1 MYQLQNIW
9 LIIHIISIVISYLI
23 YLFNQKSM
31 LRDGRNEEWKGR
43 KKNKNHSPRWSSFN
57 YVFASGVE
65 FERVAK
71 K

>member
-31 LRDGRNEEWKGR
+31 LRDGRNEEWKER
-43 KKNKNHSPRWSSFN
+43 KKK
-57 YVFASGVE
+57 
-65 FERVAK
+65 
-71 K
+71 